1 VLDTDPPTSSSAI
14 ITVCH
19 HGATVPPALL
29 CGEGVASVGTSCIWS
44 PLSVIFLWIL
54 KAASR
59 IKLVK
64 GSKWTKL

>member
-1 VLDTDPPTSSSAI
+1 
-14 ITVCH
+14 VCH
-19 HGATVPPALL
+19 HGATGPATRL
-29 CGEGVASVGTSCIWS
+29 CVASVGTSCIRS

-54 KAASR
+54 KAGSR